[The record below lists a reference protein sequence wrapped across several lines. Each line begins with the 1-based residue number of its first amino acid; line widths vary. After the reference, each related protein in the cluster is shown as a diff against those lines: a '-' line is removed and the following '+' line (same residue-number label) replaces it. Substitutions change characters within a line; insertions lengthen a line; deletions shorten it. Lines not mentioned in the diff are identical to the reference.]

1 MLRPARNLSSGC
13 CRRWHSVRVARIE
26 GLSLFQ
32 VGQFGQSRAFSSAIN
47 EWLAGIKKSA
57 PVADSRKG
65 VMVRIAQCDKIEMAV
80 ADSWSVAQ
88 LKICPRLPCNFV
100 KGVWHRSAN
109 SPRAAG
115 CELVTEFQATRAHA
129 SQPCLDFH
137 TSRSKMIKS
146 GGVVFVVVLIFGLFD
161 GIFFLD

>member
-1 MLRPARNLSSGC
+1 METSAPGSVLTPASMEAFSFAQNFS
-13 CRRWHSVRVARIE
+13 RWHWLRVAGIE

-57 PVADSRKG
+57 PVADGRKG

-88 LKICPRLPCNFV
+88 LKICPRLPCNSV
-100 KGVWHRSAN
+100 KGV
-109 SPRAAG
+109 
-115 CELVTEFQATRAHA
+115 CVA
-129 SQPCLDFH
+129 SVSKCKQPTCRRL
-137 TSRSKMIKS
+137 
-146 GGVVFVVVLIFGLFD
+146 
-161 GIFFLD
+161 